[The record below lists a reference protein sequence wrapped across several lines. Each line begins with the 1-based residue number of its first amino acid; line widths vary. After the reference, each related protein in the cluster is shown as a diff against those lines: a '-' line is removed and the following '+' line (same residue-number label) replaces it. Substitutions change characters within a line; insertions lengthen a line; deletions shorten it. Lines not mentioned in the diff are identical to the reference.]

1 MTLAIRTALIICPS
15 GDPAT
20 TVERPLLGLS
30 VGERLLLALEMAG
43 IDRVAFLGTGPKPSS
58 TRTKMATVPAKDL
71 LSNPEEGEGILLP
84 ADLVFDRQL
93 ISSPNRLAAH
103 HPVRIFPFSELDE
116 LVTDPG
122 PVLQQLGSGP
132 ATSGDGYA
140 IRVVDNA
147 SAHRAKRSLLASLRK
162 PIDGFISRNLN
173 RHISIFFSSLLV
185 YTGLRPN
192 QLTVFIMGMG
202 LAAAVFAALPEHAVF
217 LVFAALLFQG
227 QSIFDGCD
235 GEIARLTYRFSPL
248 GQWLDTIGD
257 DMTNYLFCLGLAIGQ
272 ARMLD
277 CPWLYVIGGL
287 TFLSQLALSG
297 IMYQRIAKMGTGDLL
312 ALPDT
317 LTTGQYKGFVGLVL
331 AFFRLITKRD
341 FFVFIIA
348 VITALGYPLAAFIT
362 MAIGGYIALTGVAMN
377 EMRLRKMERQK

>member
-1 MTLAIRTALIICPS
+1 
-15 GDPAT
+15 
-20 TVERPLLGLS
+20 
-30 VGERLLLALEMAG
+30 
-43 IDRVAFLGTGPKPSS
+43 
-58 TRTKMATVPAKDL
+58 
-71 LSNPEEGEGILLP
+71 
-84 ADLVFDRQL
+84 
-93 ISSPNRLAAH
+93 
-103 HPVRIFPFSELDE
+103 
-116 LVTDPG
+116 
-122 PVLQQLGSGP
+122 
-132 ATSGDGYA
+132 
-140 IRVVDNA
+140 VVDSA
-147 SAHRAKRSLLASLRK
+147 SARRAKRSLLASLRK

-173 RHISIFFSSLLV
+173 RHISIFFSSVLV

-202 LAAAVFAALPEHAVF
+202 VASAIFAALPEYRIF
-217 LVFAALLFQG
+217 LVLAALLFQG

-277 CPWLYVIGGL
+277 CPWLYVVGGI

-317 LTTGQYKGFVGLVL
+317 LTTGQYKGVIGLVL
-331 AFFRLITKRD
+331 KFFRLITKRD

-362 MAIGGYIALTGVAMN
+362 MAIGGYIALAGVAMN
-377 EMRLRKMERQK
+377 ELRLRKMEREK

>member
-1 MTLAIRTALIICPS
+1 LAIRTALIICPS
-15 GDPAT
+15 GDPGT
-20 TVERPLLGLS
+20 TVERPLLGLN

-43 IDRVAFLGTGPKPSS
+43 IDRVAFLGTGPKPTS
-58 TRTKMATVPAKDL
+58 TRTKMATVTGEDL
-71 LSNPEEGEGILLP
+71 LNNPREGEFILLP
-84 ADLVFDRQL
+84 GDLVFDRQL
-93 ISSPNRLAAH
+93 ILSPDRLERH
-103 HPVRIFPFSELDE
+103 HPVRIFPFSDLKEV
-116 LVTDPG
+116 VTNAAPM
-122 PVLQQLGSGP
+122 LQQLGTGR

-140 IRVVDNA
+140 IRVMDSV
-147 SAHRAKRSLLASLRK
+147 SARRAKRSLLASLRK

-202 LAAAVFAALPEHAVF
+202 VAAAIFAALPEYRIF
-217 LVFAALLFQG
+217 LVLAALLFQG

-277 CPWLYVIGGL
+277 CPWLYVVGGI

-317 LTTGQYKGFVGLVL
+317 LTTGQYKGVIGLVL
-331 AFFRLITKRD
+331 KFFRLITKRD

-362 MAIGGYIALTGVAMN
+362 MAIGGYIALAGVAMN
-377 EMRLRKMERQK
+377 ELRLRKMEREN